1 MSKKKTYE
9 LDNTSSIDEA
19 FKLLKKKQI
28 ITAYNIVVKFYAK
41 IKKAK
46 EIGYSFNEISELIFK
61 PNNILISG
69 NEIQKNYFQ
78 ITKEKKPKSKSLEIT
93 NNNQVKN

>member
-9 LDNTSSIDEA
+9 LANASSIDEA
-19 FKLLKKKQI
+19 FKLLKKKPI
-28 ITAYNIVVKFYAK
+28 ITAYSIVVKFYAK

-46 EIGYSFNEISELIFK
+46 DIGYSFNEISDLIFK
-61 PNNILISG
+61 PNHILISG

-78 ITKEKKPKSKSLEIT
+78 ITKEKNSKIKSTEIPII
-93 NNNQVKN
+93 NQVKN

>member
-19 FKLLKKKQI
+19 FKLLKKKEI
-28 ITAYNIVVKFYAK
+28 ITAYSIVAKFYTK

-46 EIGYSFNEISELIFK
+46 EIGYSFNEISDLIFK

-78 ITKEKKPKSKSLEIT
+78 ITKEKNSKSKSIEIINT
-93 NNNQVKN
+93 NQVEN

>member
-1 MSKKKTYE
+1 MSNKKIYE
-9 LDNTSSIDEA
+9 LTNVSNIDEA
-19 FKLLKKKQI
+19 FKLLKKKPI
-28 ITAYNIVVKFYAK
+28 ITAYSIVVKFYAK

-46 EIGYSFNEISELIFK
+46 EMGYSFNEISDLIFK

-78 ITKEKKPKSKSLEIT
+78 ITKEKSSKVVSPKIPTIDL
-93 NNNQVKN
+93 VKN